1 MGVSTELHDQR
12 TTREVAAC
20 RAIQAS
26 TSSAKK
32 PMAALRE
39 PELPNRIGRGKVG
52 SVLVL
57 RQMVTRFMPNWVS
70 RSEYR
75 RMRAVMG
82 SLSLLH
88 AMSEFLIH
96 AGGNVDKVNLPSIG
110 SKWMPII
117 RICMPYQKLEMRY
130 F

>member
-1 MGVSTELHDQR
+1 
-12 TTREVAAC
+12 
-20 RAIQAS
+20 
-26 TSSAKK
+26 
-32 PMAALRE
+32 
-39 PELPNRIGRGKVG
+39 
-52 SVLVL
+52 
-57 RQMVTRFMPNWVS
+57 
-70 RSEYR
+70 
-75 RMRAVMG
+75 MRAVMG